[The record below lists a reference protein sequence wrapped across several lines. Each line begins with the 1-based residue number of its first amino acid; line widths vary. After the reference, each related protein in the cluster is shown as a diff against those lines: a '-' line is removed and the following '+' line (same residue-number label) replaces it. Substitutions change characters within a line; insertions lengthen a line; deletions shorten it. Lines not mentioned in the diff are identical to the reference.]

1 MGVEVEKSFT
11 NKKIN
16 DRNKMINKIVLSS
29 KKENIPIKNEKCLRY
44 IVNQKLI

>member
-29 KKENIPIKNEKCLRY
+29 KMENIPIKHKKNHRY
-44 IVNQKLI
+44 IINQKLI